1 MAKYEDG
8 SYGSAAGIALIA
20 KVLAGRCAMK
30 YTRVA
35 VGKGN
40 IPDDKTPKTMTEPA
54 DYVMDA
60 VIAGITNPVD
70 GECQVT
76 VQINSANVDKGFYC
90 TAVVLYAEDPDE
102 GEVPYTY
109 LVLENEPEWI
119 RPASSIVGKLATI
132 DLIAAVGDVDT
143 VTAAIDPEAIAT
155 VAAVNNLLQRHNE
168 DPEAHAG
175 IIMDAVGSAMK
186 KLEESGQIM
195 DQKTVE
201 TMIRKEIAEHGSGGY
216 YGTYFL
222 TLAAS
227 GWEQA
232 DEESPDYS
240 YIYTAELPDSTSA
253 LIPSGAPLLGSF
265 HIAEDAG
272 VVNGCETGD
281 GVVKFYS
288 KEIPAA
294 DISTCIILFGKGGG
308 GESDLT
314 VATREQLGHVKIGN
328 GIEVTEDGT
337 ISANAKVSQSDLD
350 EALAAILEGKAD
362 KATTLDGY
370 GITNAYTK
378 DEINA
383 KISAVYK
390 PAGAVAFAELPSL
403 SESILGNVYNVTDAF
418 TTTANFVE
426 GAGNKYPKGTNVVV
440 VKVGDAY
447 KYDVL
452 AGFVDLSGYVEKE
465 AGKGLS
471 DENFTAALKD
481 KLDGIA
487 AGANKYVHPT
497 HTAAASGLYKTTVDE
512 EGHVTATTPVTK
524 DDITNLGIPAQ
535 DTTYGKATAAADGL
549 MAAADKSKLD
559 GMIIATDSEV
569 SEMLAEVYGE

>member
-1 MAKYEDG
+1 MREYGYLEKMLDILTDPYTHRDLQNVRKNRKLETNIGKLFSLLADG
-8 SYGSAAGIALIA
+8 FEVIHKNAELVRLWDDLENAEGAVLDRYGANFGVQRGAASDALYRILIRVKMLAQLSGGDGDTVIRAAGELLGVQFSDIELQDVYPAKVALYVDQSLLSEERLALIDQIA
-20 KVLAGRCAMK
+20 VALKRILTAGVGLRLYLRTYRTYRYDLNIGHGAMVNVVRWLPPVSQDRSSRADFK
-30 YTRVA
+30 IGHGGFTEADFYPPI
-35 VGKGN
+35 VGKDRLFESRFETSRGTYLPPV
-40 IPDDKTPKTMTEPA
+40 IEGVYPD
-54 DYVMDA
+54 
-60 VIAGITNPVD
+60 
-70 GECQVT
+70 T

-155 VAAVNNLLQRHNE
+155 VAAVNDLLQRHNE

-288 KEIPAA
+288 KEVPAA

-337 ISANAKVSQSDLD
+337 ISANAKVSEDQ
-350 EALAAILEGKAD
+350 
-362 KATTLDGY
+362 
-370 GITNAYTK
+370 
-378 DEINA
+378 
-383 KISAVYK
+383 
-390 PAGAVAFAELPSL
+390 
-403 SESILGNVYNVTDAF
+403 
-418 TTTANFVE
+418 
-426 GAGNKYPKGTNVVV
+426 
-440 VKVGDAY
+440 
-447 KYDVL
+447 
-452 AGFVDLSGYVEKE
+452 
-465 AGKGLS
+465 
-471 DENFTAALKD
+471 
-481 KLDGIA
+481 
-487 AGANKYVHPT
+487 
-497 HTAAASGLYKTTVDE
+497 
-512 EGHVTATTPVTK
+512 
-524 DDITNLGIPAQ
+524 
-535 DTTYGKATAAADGL
+535 
-549 MAAADKSKLD
+549 
-559 GMIIATDSEV
+559 IATSDDT
-569 SEMLAEVYGE
+569 SEMLKEIYGE

>member
-1 MAKYEDG
+1 M
-8 SYGSAAGIALIA
+8 
-20 KVLAGRCAMK
+20 
-30 YTRVA
+30 
-35 VGKGN
+35 
-40 IPDDKTPKTMTEPA
+40 
-54 DYVMDA
+54 
-60 VIAGITNPVD
+60 
-70 GECQVT
+70 
-76 VQINSANVDKGFYC
+76 
-90 TAVVLYAEDPDE
+90 
-102 GEVPYTY
+102 
-109 LVLENEPEWI
+109 
-119 RPASSIVGKLATI
+119 GKLATI
-132 DLIAAVGDVDT
+132 DLITAVGDVDT

-155 VAAVNNLLQRHNE
+155 VAAVNDLLQRHNE

-227 GWEQA
+227 SWEQA

-294 DISTCIILFGKGGG
+294 DISACIILFGKGGG

-337 ISANAKVSQSDLD
+337 ISANAKVSEDQ
-350 EALAAILEGKAD
+350 
-362 KATTLDGY
+362 
-370 GITNAYTK
+370 
-378 DEINA
+378 
-383 KISAVYK
+383 
-390 PAGAVAFAELPSL
+390 
-403 SESILGNVYNVTDAF
+403 
-418 TTTANFVE
+418 
-426 GAGNKYPKGTNVVV
+426 
-440 VKVGDAY
+440 
-447 KYDVL
+447 
-452 AGFVDLSGYVEKE
+452 
-465 AGKGLS
+465 
-471 DENFTAALKD
+471 
-481 KLDGIA
+481 
-487 AGANKYVHPT
+487 
-497 HTAAASGLYKTTVDE
+497 
-512 EGHVTATTPVTK
+512 
-524 DDITNLGIPAQ
+524 
-535 DTTYGKATAAADGL
+535 
-549 MAAADKSKLD
+549 
-559 GMIIATDSEV
+559 IATSDDT
-569 SEMLAEVYGE
+569 SEMLKEIYGE